1 MKIYKYKFRVTLE
14 IVVYLYTILLLFI
27 RTKEIHIQGLKMY
40 MQLLMDNPVQM
51 PFLIALICVVL
62 ILPMRVTCTLV
73 GEDYLIV
80 LAICFMS
87 FNFFS
92 FLRFVKHFLKPVS
105 IYLYYWFDKKK
116 SFQSGRHI
124 CLDILSHHKA
134 WHVEILRHLWHILYT
149 VFTG

>member
-1 MKIYKYKFRVTLE
+1 M
-14 IVVYLYTILLLFI
+14 YLYTILLLFI

-62 ILPMRVTCTLV
+62 ILPMRVTCTLAV
-73 GEDYLIV
+73 EDYLIV

-92 FLRFVKHFLKPVS
+92 FLR
-105 IYLYYWFDKKK
+105 YLSQKLPNDHLK
-116 SFQSGRHI
+116 SFNFDLTKIKNKKRAFKVVGTFALTFYLIIKRDMSRFFVIYGI
-124 CLDILSHHKA
+124 YILGL
-134 WHVEILRHLWHILYT
+134 I
-149 VFTG
+149 